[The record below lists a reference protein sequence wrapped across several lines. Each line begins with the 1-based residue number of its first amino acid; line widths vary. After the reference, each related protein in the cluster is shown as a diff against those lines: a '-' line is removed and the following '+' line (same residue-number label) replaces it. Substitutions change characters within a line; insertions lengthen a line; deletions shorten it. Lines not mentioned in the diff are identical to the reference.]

1 MRRSIDPR
9 SAKLK
14 VMALKRYGFACLV
27 GALITALVLH
37 LPITSADYAGWVQAF
52 GSIGAILY
60 AVSIA
65 SNQRRDADRSDI
77 MLRSSRLAAVRGMT
91 EHAVDVVG
99 GATIALLDR
108 NLAENYVANHD
119 AAIFDEAF
127 RMLQQTPM
135 LDLGTVG
142 TVEGVTLI
150 INAIK
155 ANLALL
161 HRLRFSYPLVTFSR
175 RANFLTEGAGWSV
188 RSRVRDTSSYAYAA
202 ASNAQRQLRQITP
215 IERGILMKS
224 MRCSMFLVPRPD
236 SNRHALRREFCVT
249 YSRRRAGQSAAGLS
263 PQVDWQ

>member
-1 MRRSIDPR
+1 MMRSIDPR
-9 SAKLK
+9 SAKLT

-37 LPITSADYAGWVQAF
+37 PPITSADYAGWVQAL

-65 SNQRRDADRSDI
+65 SNQRRDADRRDI

-108 NLAENYVANHD
+108 SLAENYVANHD

-127 RMLQQTPM
+127 RMLQQIPM

-142 TVEGVTLI
+142 AVEGVTLI
-150 INAIK
+150 KNGVNAMK

-161 HRLRFSYPLVTFSR
+161 HRNPLPIRQDHAQVAR
-175 RANFLTEGAGWSV
+175 RAREIQFQMESGRQKV
-188 RSRVRDTSSYAYAA
+188 AA
-202 ASNAQRQLRQITP
+202 EVIRLLN
-215 IERGILMKS
+215 
-224 MRCSMFLVPRPD
+224 
-236 SNRHALRREFCVT
+236 EF
-249 YSRRRAGQSAAGLS
+249 APMPKA
-263 PQVDWQ
+263 D